1 MKKKEKRKISTTRW
15 IATGFLIVI
24 LLGTFLLMLPN
35 SSASGKSTGFIDA
48 LFTATTSVCVTG
60 LTTVVTATHW
70 SLFGKVVI
78 LILIQLGG
86 LGVVCCMVAVL
97 MLLRVKINMREK
109 VMIQESYGLD
119 SMRKIAGIIPKVI
132 KGTIIVELTG
142 AILYSFRFIPQYG
155 FLRGVWY
162 SVFHSISAFCNAG
175 IDILGDNSL
184 MDYSGDVLVNFTT
197 MFLII
202 AGSIG
207 FIVWWDVFSAI
218 KKARKIGKFRGQI
231 FCKLTL
237 HSKIAISTT
246 IFLIVS
252 GSVLI
257 FIFEYNNPDTI
268 GNFGLLKKI
277 IASMFQSV
285 TTRTAGFAGVSQDGF
300 RLYTYVVILVLMIIG
315 GSPMGTAGGLKT
327 TTVAMMFICVGSV
340 IRGKKDV
347 EVYNRRISSENIRTG
362 LTVIVLGIAM
372 LLAGIIGLSITD
384 GFSGMATAYECT
396 SAIAT
401 VGLSTGITP
410 LLSIGGKLIIIIMMF
425 IGRIGPITIAMA
437 IGGKKGNNN
446 DTRKLAEKK
455 IIVG

>member
-97 MLLRVKINMREK
+97 MLFRVKIDMREK

-119 SMRKIAGIIPKVI
+119 SMRKIMGIIPKVI

-142 AILYSFRFIPQYG
+142 AIFYSFRFIPQYG

-202 AGSIG
+202 AGGIG
-207 FIVWWDVFSAI
+207 LIVWWDVFSAI

-246 IFLIVS
+246 VFLIVS

-277 IASMFQSV
+277 IASLFQSV
-285 TTRTAGFAGVSQDGF
+285 TTRTAGFAGVSQAGF

-437 IGGKKGNNN
+437 IGGKKCNNN